1 MDPSSEKISQF
12 SSFSFLLIEIIVG
25 ETATSSTNNPTSQG
39 QNASSGTGGETS
51 TGKWVSVSA
60 RRAAGAAYSGERQTR
75 EGAYSGRESDM
86 RTKGYHHSLHFHI
99 LILN

>member
-25 ETATSSTNNPTSQG
+25 ETATSQG

-75 EGAYSGRESDM
+75 EGAYSGQETDM

-99 LILN
+99 LI